1 MDRKSTRDIEKRDI
15 EMSDRLTPL
24 ESFPPPRDLRRPFDP
39 PPELLRRLR
48 EEPVSKM
55 RIWDGTEAWLITRY
69 EDGRAALS
77 DERFSADPR
86 NPGFPEKNVAYA
98 STLGRDRTIRA
109 IDNPEH
115 DRQKRMMVRD
125 FTVKRV
131 EEIRPY
137 VKTLVDSLIDNMLK
151 QPQPFDIL
159 PDFAT
164 MLPTVVI
171 CELLGVP
178 IEEREYFGKRAK
190 AVLAAPTAEQATQAG
205 NDLSEFMD
213 HLIELKIKKPTND
226 LISHLVHEQVLKG
239 QFGRSELISLSR
251 LLLVAGHDTTAGM
264 IGLSILVLLQDAK
277 AAKEIRESNDPAFI
291 RNAVDELFR
300 YLGTTHAGRRRVA
313 IADVEIGGKLIR
325 AGEGIIVLN
334 NLMDRDESVFPN
346 ADKLDF
352 HRANA
357 RANVAFGYG
366 IHQCP
371 GQLLARMEL
380 QVVHSTLWKRVP
392 TLRLAEPIE
401 NLHFF
406 EGGSNYE
413 VEVLPVAW

>member
-1 MDRKSTRDIEKRDI
+1 
-15 EMSDRLTPL
+15 
-24 ESFPPPRDLRRPFDP
+24 
-39 PPELLRRLR
+39 
-48 EEPVSKM
+48 
-55 RIWDGTEAWLITRY
+55 
-69 EDGRAALS
+69 
-77 DERFSADPR
+77 
-86 NPGFPEKNVAYA
+86 
-98 STLGRDRTIRA
+98 
-109 IDNPEH
+109 
-115 DRQKRMMVRD
+115 
-125 FTVKRV
+125 
-131 EEIRPY
+131 
-137 VKTLVDSLIDNMLK
+137 
-151 QPQPFDIL
+151 
-159 PDFAT
+159 
-164 MLPTVVI
+164 
-171 CELLGVP
+171 
-178 IEEREYFGKRAK
+178 
-190 AVLAAPTAEQATQAG
+190 
-205 NDLSEFMD
+205 
-213 HLIELKIKKPTND
+213 
-226 LISHLVHEQVLKG
+226 VHEQVLKG